1 MQTINGQFPEV
12 AGAARGQAQAR
23 TLLMALLGLGAGLAL
38 GAVWFHHPE
47 TSSVATTPMP
57 AHDAGGLSDTTRNV
71 LQRLPAPIEI
81 RFYSLLDDATVS
93 ESLRALSGRV
103 STLLAAYES
112 AANGKL
118 KVARISSLTY
128 ANNNAAAKD
137 GVREFNGE
145 KGNPSFLGIAVV
157 RGEARESLAWLA
169 PEWEPALECDLTRAI
184 SAVADASAQ
193 SQPAPPPTPAAIA
206 ALESVKTSITNL
218 DAVSFEQGAQIL
230 REAAL
235 AEFTQATQDM
245 EAKVKQAQQLLV
257 QAKTSQSPAEQQAA
271 LQKLQQLQAEQG
283 EKLKEIAARS
293 QAQIQA
299 LQQYKTVAR

>member
-38 GAVWFHHPE
+38 GAIWFDHPQ
-47 TSSVATTPMP
+47 TSSRATAAVPTR
-57 AHDAGGLSDTTRNV
+57 DASGLSDTTRNV

-81 RFYSLLDDATVS
+81 RFYSLLDQATAA

-103 STLLAAYES
+103 STLLKAYES

-118 KVARISSLTY
+118 KITRISSPTY

-137 GVREFNGE
+137 GVREFNGDQ
-145 KGNPSFLGIAVV
+145 GNPSFLGIAVV
-157 RGEARESLAWLA
+157 RGEARESLAWLT
-169 PEWEPALECDLTRAI
+169 PDWEPALECDLTRAI
-184 SAVADASAQ
+184 SAVADAGAQ
-193 SQPAPPPTPAAIA
+193 SQPVPPPTPAATA

-235 AEFTQATQDM
+235 AEFTQATQEMD
-245 EAKVKQAQQLLV
+245 AKVKQAQQLLL
-257 QAKTSQSPAEQQAA
+257 QAKASQSAPEQQAT
-271 LQKLQQLQAEQG
+271 LQKLQQLQMEQS

-293 QAQIQA
+293 QAQLQA